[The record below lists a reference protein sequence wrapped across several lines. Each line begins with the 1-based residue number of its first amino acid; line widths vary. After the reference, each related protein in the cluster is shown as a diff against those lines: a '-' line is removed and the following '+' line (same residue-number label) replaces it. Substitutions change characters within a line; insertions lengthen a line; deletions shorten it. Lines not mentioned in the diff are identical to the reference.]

1 MSFTRAMKMSRLY
14 APTLK
19 EDPAEAELASHR
31 LLLRAGMIRKQAS
44 GLYSYLPL
52 AWRSIHKIETICREE
67 MDGIGAQEMMA
78 PILTDA
84 TLWEESGRI
93 GAYGPELMRLTDRH
107 ERTFCLGPTHEETF
121 TDLVRH
127 ELRSYKQLPVTLYQ
141 IQDKFRDELRPRF
154 GLMRSREFI
163 MKDAYSFSA
172 TQESLQEIYE
182 DMKGAYARY
191 CERCGLKALPVA
203 ADSGE
208 IGGDSSIEYM
218 ALAEAGEASLVWCD
232 CGFAADDEA
241 ASTTVAV
248 TEGPGD
254 GTLQK
259 VETPGLGTIEAVA
272 SFFGFPENGTR
283 KSLALIDGEGKPVV
297 AIVPGDHE
305 LNDIKAAKVF
315 GADYRLMT
323 DEELDT
329 YGLHKGFIGPVNLP
343 QGIRLVC
350 DSSLQDSKSWTCG
363 ANEVDYHFTGAC
375 PDRDFTVDAWED
387 LVTVKPGDPCPHC
400 GQPLKGGRG
409 IECGQVFQIGQD
421 KYAAKMGATFADEN
435 GREQP
440 FYMGCYGIGISRTLA
455 AVVEQHHDDQGII
468 WPVSIAPY
476 EVSVIALDKK
486 GDAFDTASQLAD
498 DLAAGG
504 MDVIFDDRAERPGVK
519 FADNDLMGF
528 PFQVVVGKRGIANGT
543 VEVKVRAT
551 GERED
556 VALDEVVAHV
566 ADLVRTALA

>member
-1 MSFTRAMKMSRLY
+1 MATTKRVMKMSNLY

-31 LLLRAGMIRKQAS
+31 LLLRAGMIRKVAA

-52 AWRSIHKIETICREE
+52 AWRSIKKIEAICRDE
-67 MDGIGAQEMMA
+67 MDAIGAQEMMA
-78 PILTDA
+78 PILTPA
-84 TLWEESGRI
+84 ELWEESGRI
-93 GAYGPELMRLTDRH
+93 GAYGPELMRLEDRH
-107 ERTFCLGPTHEETF
+107 DRTFCLGPTHEETF
-121 TDLVRH
+121 TDLVRN
-127 ELRSYKQLPVTLYQ
+127 ELRSYKQLPVTLYH

-172 TQESLQEIYE
+172 TQESLQEVYE

-241 ASTTVAV
+241 ASTTVV
-248 TEGPGD
+248 VSEGPGD
-254 GTLQK
+254 GTLEK
-259 VETPGLGTIEAVA
+259 VHTPGLGTIEAVA
-272 SFFGFPENGTR
+272 AFFGFPENGTR
-283 KSLALIDGEGKPVV
+283 KSLALIDGDGAPVV

-305 LNDIKAAKVF
+305 LNDIKASKLF
-315 GADYRLMT
+315 GDYHLMS
-323 DEELDT
+323 DEELEQF
-329 YGLHKGFIGPVNLP
+329 GLHKGFIGPVGLP
-343 QGIRLVC
+343 AGVRLVC
-350 DSSLQDSKSWTCG
+350 DESLKSSTRWACG
-363 ANEVDYHFTGAC
+363 ANEVDYHYTGAC
-375 PDRDFTVDAWED
+375 PDRDFTVDAWAD

-400 GQPLKGGRG
+400 GKALHGGRG
-409 IECGQVFQIGQD
+409 IECGQVFQIGTE

-455 AVVEQHHDDQGII
+455 AIVEQHHDDDGIV
-468 WPVSIAPY
+468 WPVSVAPY

-486 GDAFDTASQLAD
+486 GEAFDAAANLAVQLA
-498 DLAAGG
+498 AAGI
-504 MDVIFDDRAERPGVK
+504 DVVFDDRKERPGVK

-528 PFQVVVGKRGIANGT
+528 PYQLIVGKRGLQNGT
-543 VEVKVRAT
+543 VELKVRADGT
-551 GERED
+551 RED
-556 VALDEVVAHV
+556 LALDGVI
-566 ADLVRTALA
+566 ADLVARVERERR